1 MSCKTS
7 IAPVAGSSAI
17 AISNRRVVCYGF
29 TLFVLSL
36 SLLVSA
42 ALPPQKRLIEFGWDE
57 PSTSFLRT
65 HLEEMELTPFDG
77 CVFHADHQLATGERI
92 QFTWNV
98 WGKKAFTA
106 AELEPAFADL
116 KALAPRRFTHN
127 FLRFNVTPGD
137 IDWFDDFAAVAANAR
152 LAGML
157 AHAGHAAGILFD
169 VEPYN
174 APVFDFH
181 KQRLAGTKSWEQYQ
195 TQARLRGREVMQAFQ
210 AGYPGLTVFLTF
222 GYSVA
227 WAQMRGG
234 SKPLVDCQYGL
245 LPSFLDGLFDAA
257 EKGTRVVDGCELAYG
272 YKEIRLFQKE
282 YETMKTGLLSIVAD
296 PQKYHA
302 VVSLGFGLW
311 LDRGSHKQPWDTI
324 NLTNNFYSPEQFQA
338 SVQEAL
344 RVADEYVWV
353 YTEIPRWWT
362 ESGGSTNLP
371 PAYIDAVRQARTRQ
385 AHSDTH

>member
-1 MSCKTS
+1 MCCTTFM
-7 IAPVAGSSAI
+7 ALAGSFAL
-17 AISNRRVVCYGF
+17 AISSRRVVCHSLT
-29 TLFVLSL
+29 TLLLSL
-36 SLLVSA
+36 SLLMA
-42 ALPPQKRLIEFGWDE
+42 AASPPQKRMIEFGWDE
-57 PSTSFLRT
+57 PSTSFLRA
-65 HLEEMELTPFDG
+65 HLTEMEQTPFDG
-77 CVFHADHQLATGERI
+77 CVFHVDYQLTTGERT

-98 WGKKAFTA
+98 WGKKAFTV

-137 IDWFDDFAAVAANAR
+137 IDWFEDFAPILTNAR
-152 LAGML
+152 LAGGL
-157 AHAGHAAGILFD
+157 ARAGHAAGILFD

-222 GYSVA
+222 GYSIA
-227 WAQMRGG
+227 WAQMGG
-234 SKPLVDCQYGL
+234 GRKALVDCQYGL
-245 LPSFLDGLFDAA
+245 LPSFLDGLIDAA
-257 EKGTRVVDGCELAYG
+257 GEGTRVIDGCELAYG
-272 YKEIRLFQKE
+272 YRDTRLFRKE
-282 YETMKTGLLSIVAD
+282 YDTMKTGLLSIVAN

-311 LDRGSHKQPWDTI
+311 LDRGSHKQPWDTVS
-324 NLTNNFYSPEQFQA
+324 LTNNFYSPDQFQA

-344 RVADEYVWV
+344 RVTDEYVWI
-353 YTEIPRWWT
+353 YTEVPRWWT
-362 ESGGSTNLP
+362 ESGAPTNLP
-371 PAYIDAVRQARTRQ
+371 PAYIDSVRQARTVQ
-385 AHSDTH
+385 VHSDTH